1 MAKGSSDAQTFPPDA
16 GHDSYPGTS
25 AAFAQRK
32 PDLAGDFL
40 GSLGPLHLK
49 LHLASTPGGSLTG
62 SLDSINQGA
71 IGLECSN
78 FDYDGT
84 AKPDS
89 LFEIGSI
96 TKTFTGLIL
105 AQMIEQGK
113 VQYAFLAKQGLG
125 KPPNPSFLY
134 SNVGF
139 GPLGLALANR
149 AGISYPELLQQEI
162 TGPLDL
168 KDTVIGLSP
177 DQRSRFLPGHD
188 AEHREAHAWDL
199 DAIVGAGGIRSTAGD
214 MLTFLGV
221 QLHPEKFSSQNTG
234 GATLPAAVV
243 QSHQPR
249 ADVRPG
255 VRIALAWMF
264 KTGNQTYWHDGATGG
279 YSSYALF
286 NLKGDYA
293 AIVLVNTLDNTGFA
307 DLLGEHIA
315 ARLEGKAAISLQN

>member
-1 MAKGSSDAQTFPPDA
+1 MLKLSHLTLVTIVTLAP
-16 GHDSYPGTS
+16 S

-105 AQMIEQGK
+105 AQMVEQGK

-139 GPLGLALANR
+139 GLLGLALANR

-221 QLHPEKFSSQNTG
+221 QLHPEKLSSQNTG

>member
-1 MAKGSSDAQTFPPDA
+1 MLKLSHLTLVTIVTLAP
-16 GHDSYPGTS
+16 S

-139 GPLGLALANR
+139 GLLGLALANR

-177 DQRSRFLPGHD
+177 DQRAASCRAMTPNTEKPMRGILTQSSAPVESD
-188 AEHREAHAWDL
+188 RPQ
-199 DAIVGAGGIRSTAGD
+199 AIC
-214 MLTFLGV
+214 
-221 QLHPEKFSSQNTG
+221 
-234 GATLPAAVV
+234 
-243 QSHQPR
+243 
-249 ADVRPG
+249 
-255 VRIALAWMF
+255 
-264 KTGNQTYWHDGATGG
+264 
-279 YSSYALF
+279 
-286 NLKGDYA
+286 
-293 AIVLVNTLDNTGFA
+293 
-307 DLLGEHIA
+307 
-315 ARLEGKAAISLQN
+315 